1 MKYFLLNCVASDF
14 ENETFANFNECL
26 QDETFKKMVKELG
39 KNITQSNFNQ
49 MTKKLIDYANENLI

>member
-1 MKYFLLNCVASDF
+1 MQPPD

-26 QDETFKKMVKELG
+26 QDETFKTMVKELG

>member
-1 MKYFLLNCVASDF
+1 MEYFLLHCVASDF
-14 ENETFANFNECL
+14 ENKTFANFNECL